1 MKAGNWWIVV
11 VVLTA
16 MAAGCSLQ
24 AAPHP
29 TVYSTS
35 PKMEKKVVLFIPETE
50 ARKEYSRHWM
60 VLAGMA
66 NALSVPIGKALE
78 DTSMASFT
86 SLYRDLSLVRKVQ
99 DARDYD
105 YLIEPKITAY
115 DVSQLAQATLSV
127 HLQVTDRSGRV
138 LLDKDY
144 TGVSETH
151 GGGLFLAG
159 AMYASTA
166 LTKGCEEAFEFVFK
180 AILSDLGRL

>member
-1 MKAGNWWIVV
+1 
-11 VVLTA
+11 
-16 MAAGCSLQ
+16 
-24 AAPHP
+24 
-29 TVYSTS
+29 
-35 PKMEKKVVLFIPETE
+35 
-50 ARKEYSRHWM
+50 
-60 VLAGMA
+60 MA
-66 NALSVPIGKALE
+66 NEMSVPIGKALE
-78 DTSMASFT
+78 DTCMTSFT
-86 SLYRDLSLVRKVQ
+86 SLYRDLSLVRTAP

-127 HLQVTDRSGRV
+127 HVRVTDRNGGA
-138 LLDKDY
+138 LLDRDY

-166 LTKGCEEAFEFVFK
+166 LTKSCEETFEFVFK